1 MSTPPLIFDPS
12 LLNVR
17 RNRAAPT
24 ADAHDFLLARV
35 ADDFADRL
43 VAINRTFPVAA
54 DVGSHHGV
62 LARRLAGLAGIEK
75 VVSVDSAAD
84 LLARAPAPRVLA
96 DIEALPFADASL
108 DLVVS
113 ALSLHFANDLPGTL
127 LQIRRAL
134 RPDGLF
140 LGALLGGETLAEL
153 RRAFLEAEAERDG
166 GVSPR
171 VAPFADVRELGA
183 LLQRAG
189 FALPVA
195 DADTVTVT
203 YADPLALVRELKAM
217 GASNA
222 LRERRRTPLRR
233 ATFLR
238 ALELYAEQCSLPN
251 GRVKATFEIVT
262 LTGWVPHESQQ
273 KPLRPGSAAVRLA
286 DALGTVEQSAGEAV
300 VPPKPRG

>member
-12 LLNVR
+12 ALNLQ
-17 RNRAAPT
+17 RNRAAP
-24 ADAHDFLLARV
+24 AAEAHDFLLTRI

-43 VAINRTFPVAA
+43 VAINRAFPLAA
-54 DVGSHHGV
+54 DIGSHHGV
-62 LARRLAGLAGIEK
+62 LARRLAGVAGIGTI
-75 VVSVDSAAD
+75 VSVDSAAQ
-84 LLARAPAPRVLA
+84 LLAKAPHPRVLA
-96 DIEALPFADASL
+96 DIEALPFADGAL
-108 DLVVS
+108 DLAVS
-113 ALSLHFANDLPGTL
+113 ALALQFVNDLPGTL

-140 LGALLGGETLAEL
+140 LGALLGGETLIEL
-153 RRAFLEAEAERDG
+153 RRAFLQAEAEREG
-166 GVSPR
+166 GASPR

-222 LRERRRTPLRR
+222 LAERRRAPMRR

-238 ALELYAEQCSLPN
+238 ALELYGEQFSLPN

-286 DALGTVEQSAGEAV
+286 DALGTVEQSAGETV
-300 VPPKPRG
+300 RPPKLRD